1 MQVVAWST
9 PGNPAWR
16 WRIVSYAGD
25 HIEESHEEFETIA
38 AALAK
43 GTKRLRDMDL
53 TDRSVPASRLRSGY
67 RPRGR

>member
-1 MQVVAWST
+1 MCT
-9 PGNPAWR
+9 PPGIC
-16 WRIVSYAGD
+16 WRIFGCAGY

-43 GTKRLRDMDL
+43 GTKRRRDMDL